1 MNRSRMRMLWAVAL
15 AGWCG
20 AGLVACG
27 PKSMKAR
34 IADGER
40 ISDRA
45 SSMMDDAER
54 AIAAQDLKRADEKLA
69 EAERALADPDVMTN
83 PESDLHKT
91 RLAEL
96 KAKVPAL
103 RQELDRIELEKKV
116 ADRRELIARSVT
128 AFRKALGSAS
138 SKPERGTV
146 QAARDAARKVRD
158 DVEWDKDLPAR
169 DPEFK
174 GYLDGIRQDLE
185 AGEKE
190 LQVAEH
196 TMELLD
202 GPVREYDE
210 AVSRVQRGRAEKK
223 LEDRLALYTEAQDR
237 FRKCVEGL
245 DRMLG
250 QWPDIQKASFTA
262 GGKPATPAGLT
273 KLCQAQADGTGKL
286 VASTQKAVDAAAKR
300 AAAAE
305 ARRAAAEERRNKAK
319 EKRSKR

>member
-1 MNRSRMRMLWAVAL
+1 MNRSRMRVLWAVAL

-45 SSMMDDAER
+45 GIMMDEAER
-54 AIAAQDLKRADEKLA
+54 AMAAQDLKRAEEKIA
-69 EAERALADPDVMTN
+69 EAERAVADPDVMTN
-83 PESDLHKT
+83 PESDLLKT
-91 RLAEL
+91 RLADL
-96 KAKVPAL
+96 QARLPAL
-103 RQELDRIELEKKV
+103 RKELERIELEKKV
-116 ADRRELIARSVT
+116 TARREVIAKSVT

-158 DVEWDKDLPAR
+158 DVEWDKDLPAK

-190 LQVAEH
+190 LLVAEH
-196 TMELLD
+196 SMELLD
-202 GPVREYDE
+202 GPVREHDE
-210 AVSRVQRGRAEKK
+210 ALATVQRGKAEKN
-223 LEDRLALYTEAQDR
+223 LEERLKLYTEAQDR
-237 FRKCVEGL
+237 YRKCVEGV

-262 GGKPATPAGLT
+262 GGKP
-273 KLCQAQADGTGKL
+273 
-286 VASTQKAVDAAAKR
+286 
-300 AAAAE
+300 
-305 ARRAAAEERRNKAK
+305 
-319 EKRSKR
+319 